1 MTVEE
6 IINFTIDGGV
16 PLKKRWVEFLLSN
29 LKKDE
34 KIKLSFVGKKTT
46 ENEKL
51 EVWGKGY
58 GLVFITDLR
67 IIYGWNNDSWL
78 SKYET
83 FKDLIITEN
92 TNIEGGGSSIGWVK
106 ISNTNG
112 EFIFGDIREVG
123 KIIDVISDVI
133 NSKQNNN
140 TTNDDVFGKIEKLK
154 KLFDDGVLTKD
165 EFNIKKSELLKS
177 I

>member
-1 MTVEE
+1 MNVEE
-6 IINFTIDGGV
+6 ILNTDNSNGSYF
-16 PLKKRWVEFLLSN
+16 KKRWVEFLLSK

-34 KIKLSFVGKKTT
+34 KIKLSFVGRKTT

-51 EVWGKGY
+51 LTYKLNY
-58 GLVFITDLR
+58 GLVFVTDYR
-67 IIYGWNNDSWL
+67 IIWGWNNNMWY
-78 SKYET
+78 SKYEISE
-83 FKDLIITEN
+83 DLILTKD
-92 TNIEGGGSSIGWVK
+92 TNVKGGGGSVGWIK

-112 EFIFGDIREVG
+112 ELILGGIEGFGRIMDL
-123 KIIDVISDVI
+123 ISDVI
-133 NSKQNNN
+133 NSKQNINS
-140 TTNDDVFGKIEKLK
+140 TNDDVFGKIEKLK